1 MYNRIG
7 IDYTESPSSRAE
19 TVTTLTITLQTRK
32 NKGWTLLRSW
42 RDGTYILPIPDDL
55 SVGGWLD
62 LDASSVAPAEAYDTV
77 TMLLN
82 KERPRIKW
90 STPELSEPDYVT
102 GNTAMELPLER
113 SKKYKANWNNNL
125 YYNKTTGTPTDP
137 PEIWTTATNAGYY
150 TVDDVVYAI
159 SPTSPGE
166 DWVLL
171 ASRTKSSEAW
181 IFYQF
186 TVTETIYFRSRRR
199 ANAAMLDAGTLA
211 APGYT
216 GNKPSTTVCW
226 IVQSASVSEA
236 GEDLFALTTV
246 YGYAPYGWD
255 PDLYNATE
263 L

>member
-7 IDYTESPSSRAE
+7 IDYTESPTSRAE

-42 RDGTYILPIPDDL
+42 RDGTYIQPIPDDL

-62 LDASSVAPAEAYDTV
+62 LDASNSAPAEAYDTV
-77 TMLLN
+77 TMVLS
-82 KERPRIKW
+82 KEQPRIKW
-90 STPELSEPDYVT
+90 STPDRSDPEYVT

-113 SKKYKANWNNNL
+113 NKKYKANWNNNL
-125 YYNKTTGTPTDP
+125 YYNSETGTPAAVPD
-137 PEIWTTATNAGYY
+137 IWDTAKNAGYY
-150 TVDDVVYAI
+150 TISGIVYALAAD
-159 SPTSPGE
+159 PPG
-166 DWVLL
+166 DNWVLL
-171 ASRTKSSEAW
+171 RSRTKSAEVW

-186 TVTETIYFRSRRR
+186 AVTETIYFRSRSR
-199 ANAAMLDAGTLA
+199 ANDAMLDVGTLA

-216 GNKPSTTVCW
+216 GNKPSDYFRW

-255 PDLYNATE
+255 PDLYNASE